1 MTFAPNQPRRP
12 GLTPALRMPLFGLMM
27 IALAAV
33 LWLVSSKS
41 PNTPGVTEMTYSEF
55 MSQVDTNNVASAKL
69 LESRST
75 TQIQGQLRQPPGSFT
90 VTISNRAVTDLLQR
104 LQKQGTTIDV
114 REAMGS
120 EPASATS
127 LLINIAPLLLIAV
140 LALFMFSR
148 MRSRRT
154 PPQPGTP
161 SNRPLG

>member
-12 GLTPALRMPLFGLMM
+12 GLTPALRMSLFGLMM

-33 LWLVSSKS
+33 SWLVSSKS
-41 PNTPGVTEMTYSEF
+41 PNAPGVSEMSYSDF
-55 MSQVDTNNVASAKL
+55 MSQVDRNNVASAKL

-75 TQIQGQLRQPPGSFT
+75 TQIQGQLRQPVGNFT
-90 VTISNRAVTDLLQR
+90 VTIANQAVTDLLER
-104 LQKQGTTIDV
+104 LQKQGTAIDV
-114 REAMGS
+114 RQAMGAD
-120 EPASATS
+120 PASTTS